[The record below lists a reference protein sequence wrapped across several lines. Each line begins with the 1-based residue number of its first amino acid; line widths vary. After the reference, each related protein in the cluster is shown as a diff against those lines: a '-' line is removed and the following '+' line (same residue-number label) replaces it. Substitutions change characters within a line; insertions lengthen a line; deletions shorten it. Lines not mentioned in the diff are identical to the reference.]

1 MVGAFLHTFFEGL
14 DIKCSLVAY
23 ALLNDRDGGLWN
35 GEEAIVGEADRA
47 RLGGGDGC
55 ISGAADA
62 CGLSDGERQTG

>member
-1 MVGAFLHTFFEGL
+1 M
-14 DIKCSLVAY
+14 AY
-23 ALLNDRDGGLWN
+23 VLLNDWDGGLWN

-47 RLGGGDGC
+47 RLGDGDGC